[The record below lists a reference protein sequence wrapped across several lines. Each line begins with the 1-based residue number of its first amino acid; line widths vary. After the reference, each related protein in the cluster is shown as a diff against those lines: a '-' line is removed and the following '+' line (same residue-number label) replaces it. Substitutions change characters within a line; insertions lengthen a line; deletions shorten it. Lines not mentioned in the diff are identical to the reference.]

1 MIRVRISLIGLDLA
15 LTSIAHT
22 PKIMGFV
29 TGATMAET
37 FESDPEGE
45 GDIDLFV
52 NAELDRGERR
62 SCRPVNIDGFRA

>member
-1 MIRVRISLIGLDLA
+1 
-15 LTSIAHT
+15 
-22 PKIMGFV
+22 
-29 TGATMAET
+29 MAET

-62 SCRPVNIDGFRA
+62 SWSPVSIDGFRA